1 MAVYRL
7 ENVELILQD
16 KNVKATADLMR
27 SANGQPPWVLV
38 ESISTTVPASKE
50 AQEIAKAVGE
60 FAKSI
65 ARRDNV
71 INEVLAQAK
80 ALLEGA
86 VVEL

>member
-1 MAVYRL
+1 MAAYRL
-7 ENVELILQD
+7 ENVVLTLQD
-16 KNVKATADLMR
+16 NNVKATADLMK
-27 SANGQPPWVLV
+27 SANGQPPWVIV
-38 ESISTTVPASKE
+38 ESISTTVTASKDPR
-50 AQEIAKAVGE
+50 EIAQAVGD